1 MWLFFFFFPPQPCF
15 DMFYNHVKKL
25 FSNDATLSYMEKCTL
40 MEALVLISN
49 QFKDFAKQKAF
60 LDELMAS
67 VVAELTS
74 EEMRRWVWNSF
85 HFLVL
90 SVITLQSLMYNLTVI
105 SYCFSVLWDPAMFLS
120 FVGADQVVTE
130 ESKEKDATG
139 LHRGRVGV

>member
-1 MWLFFFFFPPQPCF
+1 
-15 DMFYNHVKKL
+15 MFYNHVKKL
-25 FSNDATLSYMEKCTL
+25 FSSDATLSYMEKCTL

-74 EEMRRWVWNSF
+74 DEMRRWVFNLF

-90 SVITLQSLMYNLTVI
+90 SVTTLKSFMYNLTVI
-105 SYCFSVLWDPAMFLS
+105 CSCCFSVLWDPAMFLS
-120 FVGADQVVTE
+120 FIGVDQAVSE
-130 ESKEKDATG
+130 ESKETDATSI
-139 LHRGRVGV
+139 HRGRVGV